1 MTSRSSL
8 PTIAKRAFIPLL
20 VIAAIFVSG
29 SIWALLLQTDS
40 LAAADSTKKKTRKPK
55 LDVIILDAGHGG
67 KDPGAIGT
75 HGFKEKT
82 ATLAIAL
89 KTGELLKEALPGI
102 KVFYT
107 RDDDKFI
114 ELYRR
119 GEIAN
124 KYKGKLF
131 ISIHCNSTA
140 EKPSKAHGTA
150 TYILRPGKTD
160 AAIRV
165 AAREN
170 AVIEFEKDKKRYE
183 ALSDIEFIL
192 TSMRSA
198 QDIRYSEKFAAIVQK
213 EFKQH
218 VGLKNNGVEQAGF
231 YVLVGAAM
239 PSVLIETAFISN
251 PKEEEVLS
259 SKEGQAQFA
268 KAIVDAIKTFKKA
281 YEE

>member
-1 MTSRSSL
+1 M
-8 PTIAKRAFIPLL
+8 L
-20 VIAAIFVSG
+20 VIAAIFISG
-29 SIWALLLQTDS
+29 SIWALLLQSDS
-40 LAAADSTKKKTRKPK
+40 LAAADSATSKIKKPK

-89 KTGELLKEALPGI
+89 KTGELLKKELPGI

-107 RDDDKFI
+107 RNDDKFI

-131 ISIHCNSTA
+131 ISIHCNSAA

-251 PKEEEVLS
+251 PKEEELLS

-268 KAIVDAIKTFKKA
+268 KAIVDAIKKFKKA

>member
-1 MTSRSSL
+1 M
-8 PTIAKRAFIPLL
+8 LL
-20 VIAAIFVSG
+20 TQG
-29 SIWALLLQTDS
+29 DS
-40 LAAADSTKKKTRKPK
+40 LDVTGDTVVKKKKKTPK
-55 LDVIILDAGHGG
+55 LDVIVLDAGHGG

-75 HGFKEKT
+75 NGYKEKS

-89 KTGELLKEALPGI
+89 KTGALLKEALPGI
-102 KVFYT
+102 KVIYT
-107 RDDDKFI
+107 RDDDRFI

-140 EKPSKAHGTA
+140 EKPTKARGTA

-170 AVIEFEKDKKRYE
+170 AVIEYEKDKKRYE
-183 ALSDIEFIL
+183 GLSDIEFIL

-198 QDIRYSEKFAAIVQK
+198 QDIRYSERFAATLQK
-213 EFKQH
+213 EFKSNSN
-218 VGLKNNGVEQAGF
+218 LKNNGVEQAGF
-231 YVLVGAAM
+231 YVLVGASM

-251 PKEEEVLS
+251 PKEEDLLKS
-259 SKEGQAQFA
+259 SDGQTQFA
-268 KAIVDAIKTFKKA
+268 KGIVEAVKKFKKM